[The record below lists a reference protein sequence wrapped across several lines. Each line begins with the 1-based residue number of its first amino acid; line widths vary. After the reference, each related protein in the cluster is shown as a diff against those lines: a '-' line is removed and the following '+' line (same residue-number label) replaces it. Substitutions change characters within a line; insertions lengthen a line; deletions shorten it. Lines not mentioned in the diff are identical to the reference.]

1 MQTGMKVALQE
12 KEVFARLKAWV
23 EEQRRPFTLN
33 DAAAGT
39 GIAMQD
45 LVHAFDELIEKY
57 HCRVQ
62 ATAQGDVI
70 YHFGN
75 MLRRRHAKTATEI
88 LLEILDILWKGF
100 QVLYKVCIA
109 LMMMIYFGVY
119 VTILLIALIML
130 SLASKDGRSG
140 RREFFS
146 NLGEIVKVWGYLFD
160 LATETE
166 EGKKG
171 FLASVYDFVFGP
183 PRKQP
188 DKLNNEKELAAFLR
202 KKKGITVGAELQ
214 ALAGWSTDQ
223 MEEFLA
229 MYVAKFHGRLKVS
242 EDGVLYAE
250 FDELLR
256 GKVKTNETPIVYY
269 WDEDEPEY
277 LWTGNELLR
286 NLGIVSM
293 NAFNLLMSFL
303 VLKLDGTLFDLTPT
317 VRILLGWVPF
327 IYSVLFF
334 AIPLGRGVWILKK
347 QYEQH
352 QAHIRRRV
360 MKAVFEKKA
369 APKTLE
375 QIERLV
381 NADPNMES
389 LSRRT
394 IQKIM
399 DKLLIELRGKLEAD
413 TSSGKVYYV
422 FDRIHNELEAIQTL
436 RKQRQVSQDLSD
448 VILDS
453 NASSHE
459 SSTRPGASDSRP

>member
-45 LVHAFDELIEKY
+45 LVHAFDKLIETY

-70 YHFGN
+70 YDFGGS
-75 MLRRRHAKTATEI
+75 LRRRHAKTVTEI

-183 PRKQP
+183 PREQP

-229 MYVAKFHGRLKVS
+229 MYAAKFHGRLKVS

-269 WDEDEPEY
+269 WDEDEPKY
-277 LWTGNELLR
+277 LWTGNKVLR

-394 IQKIM
+394 IQKMM

>member
-39 GIAMQD
+39 GIAVQD
-45 LVHAFDELIEKY
+45 LVHAFDKLIETY
-57 HCRVQ
+57 HCRVR

-70 YHFGN
+70 YDFGGS
-75 MLRRRHAKTATEI
+75 LRRRHAKTVTEVLCEI
-88 LLEILDILWKGF
+88 LEVVWKGF
-100 QVLYKVCIA
+100 QVLYKVCTA
-109 LMMMIYFGVY
+109 LVMMIYFGVY
-119 VTILLIALIML
+119 VTILCLMLIAL
-130 SLASKDGRSG
+130 SSSSKRGRKEVFPS
-140 RREFFS
+140 
-146 NLGEIVKVWGYLFD
+146 LGEIGRVWDYLFG

-183 PRKQP
+183 PREQP

-394 IQKIM
+394 IQKMM

>member
-12 KEVFARLKAWV
+12 KEIFARLKAWV

-39 GIAMQD
+39 GIAVQD

-75 MLRRRHAKTATEI
+75 TLRRRHAESATEI

-100 QVLYKVCIA
+100 QILYKVCIA

-119 VTILLIALIML
+119 VTILLIALIIL
-130 SLASKDGRSG
+130 SLVSKDG

-146 NLGEIVKVWGYLFD
+146 SLGEVVEVWGYLFD

-183 PRKQP
+183 PCEQP

-229 MYVAKFHGRLKVS
+229 MYAAKFHGRLKVS

-256 GKVKTNETPIVYY
+256 GKVKTDKTPVVYY

-277 LWTGNELLR
+277 IWTGNELLR

-317 VRILLGWVPF
+317 LSILLGWVPF

-334 AIPLGRGVWILKK
+334 VIPLGRGIWILKK

-352 QAHIRRRV
+352 RAYIRRRV
-360 MKAVFEKKA
+360 MKAVFEKQA

-375 QIERLV
+375 QIEQLV
-381 NADPNMES
+381 NADPDTES

-394 IQKIM
+394 IQKMM

-413 TSSGKVYYV
+413 MSDGKTRYV
-422 FDRIHNELEAIQTL
+422 FERIHQELKTVEAL

-453 NASSHE
+453 DASSHE
-459 SSTRPGASDSRP
+459 SSTRPRTTGS

>member
-1 MQTGMKVALQE
+1 MKVALQE
-12 KEVFARLKAWV
+12 KEIFARLKAWV

-39 GIAMQD
+39 GIAVQD

-119 VTILLIALIML
+119 VTILCLMLIAL
-130 SLASKDGRSG
+130 SSSSKRGRKEVFPS
-140 RREFFS
+140 
-146 NLGEIVKVWGYLFD
+146 LGEIGRVWDYLFD

-277 LWTGNELLR
+277 LWTGNKVLR

-334 AIPLGRGVWILKK
+334 AIPLGRGIWILKK
-347 QYEQH
+347 HYEQH
-352 QAHIRRRV
+352 RAYVRRRV
-360 MKAVFEKKA
+360 MKAVFEKQA

-375 QIERLV
+375 QIEQLV
-381 NADPNMES
+381 NADSDTES

-394 IQKIM
+394 IQKMM

-413 TSSGKVYYV
+413 ASSGKIYYV
-422 FDRIHNELEAIQTL
+422 FDRIHNELKAIQAL

-453 NASSHE
+453 DASNHE
-459 SSTRPGASDSRP
+459 SSARPRAADSRP

>member
-39 GIAMQD
+39 GIAVQD

-70 YHFGN
+70 YDFGGS
-75 MLRRRHAKTATEI
+75 LRRRHAKTVTEVLCEI
-88 LLEILDILWKGF
+88 LEVVWKGF
-100 QVLYKVCIA
+100 QVLYKVCTA
-109 LMMMIYFGVY
+109 LVMMIYFGVY

-183 PRKQP
+183 PSKQP

-394 IQKIM
+394 IQKMM